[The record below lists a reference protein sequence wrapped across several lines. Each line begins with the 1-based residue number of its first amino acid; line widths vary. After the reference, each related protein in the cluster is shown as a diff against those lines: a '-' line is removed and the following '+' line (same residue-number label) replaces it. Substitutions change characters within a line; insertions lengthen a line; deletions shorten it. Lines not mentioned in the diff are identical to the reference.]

1 MILAIGSVDEPVR
14 ERLARHGPLVEV
26 APDDRDAIGRR
37 LPETIGIVARAAAV
51 IDAELIEAAPA
62 LRVIGR
68 SGVGVERV
76 DLDAATR
83 RGIPVV
89 VTPNGGTRGVAEGA
103 LALMLHLVKRLGPL
117 TALVADG
124 RWSEREAVPVGDL
137 DGATLAVIG
146 FGRIGRR
153 VAELASA
160 FGMRVLAH
168 DPYAGDAP
176 CSLEEALG
184 AADVISLHA
193 PLTAETEGLI
203 GEAALRLV
211 KPGAVLINCGR
222 GGLLDLDAAYAAL
235 LDGRLSGIGL
245 DVFDPEPPE
254 DHPLFHHPDVALTP
268 HVMALSSR
276 ARALVFEEMA
286 AGMDDVL
293 SGRRAPAV
301 ANPQVYS
308 PASNCSTTRRSS
320 RGAI

>member
-1 MILAIGSVDEPVR
+1 MILAIGSVDEQVR

-37 LPETIGIVARAAAV
+37 LSDTIGVVARAAAV
-51 IDAELIEAAPA
+51 IDASLIEAAPA

-89 VTPNGGTRGVAEGA
+89 VTPDGGTRGVAEGA
-103 LALMLHLVKRLGPL
+103 LAP
-117 TALVADG
+117 AA
-124 RWSEREAVPVGDL
+124 VGDL

-160 FGMRVLAH
+160 FGMCVLAH

-193 PLTAETEGLI
+193 PLTAETESLI

-222 GGLLDLDAAYAAL
+222 GGLLDLDAAYDAL
-235 LDGRLSGIGL
+235 LDGRLSGVGL
-245 DVFDPEPPE
+245 DVFDPEPPR

-301 ANPQVYS
+301 ANPQVYAATSTATPPAVAPPGRS
-308 PASNCSTTRRSS
+308 PRARD
-320 RGAI
+320 